1 MCFRYALHVHRN
13 LEGQRDVS
21 ATGTLQIEP
30 GRYRVALRWGDMDAL
45 GHVNQ
50 AVYHELLEEARA
62 ALITGL
68 PTPRRGAFVM
78 ARVELNYRREI
89 PLNHRYVEVAL
100 RVESI
105 GRSSVP
111 VSQQIFRSDG
121 ELAADGQSVLVAWD
135 AARRGSRPLSEE
147 ELATLNSLKSAAH

>member
-1 MCFRYALHVHRN
+1 M
-13 LEGQRDVS
+13 S
-21 ATGTLQIEP
+21 TTGTHEIEP

-50 AVYHELLEEARA
+50 AVYHELLEEART

-68 PTPRRGAFVM
+68 PTPQKGAFVM

-89 PLNHRYVEVAL
+89 PLHDRYVEVTM

-105 GRSSVP
+105 GRSSLT

-121 ELAADGQSVLVAWD
+121 ELAADGLSVLVAWN
-135 AARRGSRPLSEE
+135 AAQRGSRPLSDDERAMLSRLQTAGE
-147 ELATLNSLKSAAH
+147 

>member
-1 MCFRYALHVHRN
+1 MSLTAA
-13 LEGQRDVS
+13 QQ
-21 ATGTLQIEP
+21 TGA

-50 AVYHELLEEARA
+50 AVYHELLEEARTA
-62 ALITGL
+62 MITAL
-68 PTPRRGAFVM
+68 PTPQKGAFVM

-89 PLNHRYVEVAL
+89 PLNHRYVEVTL
-100 RVESI
+100 RVEAI
-105 GRSSVP
+105 GRSSVT

-135 AARRGSRPLSEE
+135 SERRRSRPLGER
-147 ELATLNSLKSAAH
+147 ELATLHALKAAAAPG

>member
-1 MCFRYALHVHRN
+1 L
-13 LEGQRDVS
+13 S
-21 ATGTLQIEP
+21 TTGTHEIEP

-50 AVYHELLEEARA
+50 AVYHELLEEART

-68 PTPRRGAFVM
+68 PTPQKGAFVM

-89 PLNHRYVEVAL
+89 PLTHRYVEVTL
-100 RVESI
+100 QVESI
-105 GRSSVP
+105 GRSSVT
-111 VSQQIFRSDG
+111 VSQQIYRSDG

-135 AARRGSRPLSEE
+135 TSRRGSRPLTEQ
-147 ELATLNSLKSAAH
+147 ELATLHSLQAAAR